1 MHNSVD
7 VFFNCLFV
15 YCFQKL
21 AKRQEVLEKAALSA
35 RDKERMHTI
44 LASDEALQFMSS
56 EESDNEESNRGNGP
70 KLRKSIPL
78 VWERSKLKNLK
89 AELDRAY
96 IASCTCTPSQ
106 KRTSASV
113 ARHETKVSSRTPP
126 SSFSPTLAVRAS
138 S

>member
-1 MHNSVD
+1 MF
-7 VFFNCLFV
+7 FFNCLFV
-15 YCFQKL
+15 SCFQKL
-21 AKRQEVLEKAALSA
+21 AKRQEVLEKAVLSA

-56 EESDNEESNRGNGP
+56 EESDNEEPNRGNGP
-70 KLRKSIPL
+70 KPRKSIPL

-96 IASCTCTPSQ
+96 IANCTPSQ

-126 SSFSPTLAVRAS
+126 SSFSPTWAVRAS